1 MRFFLAFLAIV
12 VTAGAAVGGWWWSNR
27 PVPLALSFE
36 EPFPSVSFAP
46 FRRGQGPLN
55 KVYPNAQQVEEDL
68 KSLIGVAKGI
78 RTYTSGEGLQVV
90 PELARRYG
98 FDVIHSAWLGARP
111 IVNAHETDGLIAAA
125 NAYPDVIK
133 RVIVGNEVLLRQDLP
148 VDALIA
154 NIRKVKSQ
162 IKQPVSYADVWAFYL
177 RYPQVA
183 DEVDYLTI
191 HILPY
196 WEDEPVSVEDAAAH
210 IVKVYNLM
218 KERFPGKPIL
228 IGETGWPTRGR
239 NRGPA
244 AVNMEEAATFVR
256 MVAQLAHANG
266 FDYNL
271 VEAFDQPW
279 KAKMEGTV
287 GAFWGVVD
295 QNRQVKYAMSGP
307 VIANPHWLTQT
318 AVAVGLGLIATLLA
332 FWRYL
337 DRYTPLGLFAVAA
350 MAQILS
356 TLVAWQAMNALW
368 IATTTLADLWAWARI
383 ILHTL
388 FAALLF
394 RVVAQSLARQQAVA
408 SRWAERL
415 YVFYGMCAVV
425 VTVLLFVNGRY
436 MDIPNLEFLV
446 PCFGVTLWGILRQG
460 VLHQSWRNAFAVGHL
475 FGGSSP
481 GWFGPAPYMARAL
494 LAMAVLAPLSESLA
508 LWRGEDFTAMHPDL
522 DQQLPLLA
530 EIFWANHEILVW
542 SCMLLLLSIPYWA
555 QKKRRDSE

>member
-1 MRFFLAFLAIV
+1 MRFFWAFLAILI
-12 VTAGAAVGGWWWSNR
+12 TAAAATGGWWWSNR
-27 PVPLALSFE
+27 PVPLALSFDE
-36 EPFPSVSFAP
+36 TFPSVSFAP

-55 KVYPNAQQVEEDL
+55 KIYPDATQVEEDL

-98 FDVIHSAWLGARP
+98 FDVIHSAWLGAKP
-111 IVNAHETDGLIAAA
+111 TVNATEVDGLIAAA

-133 RVIVGNEVLLRQDLP
+133 RVIVGNEVLLRQDLT
-148 VDALIA
+148 VDALIS

-162 IKQPVSYADVWAFYL
+162 IQQPVSYADVWAFYL
-177 RYPQVA
+177 RYPQIA

-196 WEDEPVSVEDAAAH
+196 WEDEPVSVADAAAH
-210 IVKVYNLM
+210 VVKIYALM
-218 KERFPGKPIL
+218 KERFPNKPIL
-228 IGETGWPTRGR
+228 IGEIGWPTRGR

-244 AVNMEEAATFVR
+244 SVSMEDAAEFVR
-256 MVAQLAHANG
+256 TVAQLAHTNG

-307 VIANPHWLTQT
+307 VIANPQWVKQT
-318 AVAVGLGLIATLLA
+318 AIAVTMGILATILA
-332 FWRYL
+332 FYRRL
-337 DRYTPLGLFAVAA
+337 DRYTVPKMFTVAA
-350 MAQILS
+350 MAQILC
-356 TLVAWQAMNALW
+356 TLVVWQAMNALW
-368 IATTTLADLWAWARI
+368 IATTAVADLWAWARI
-383 ILHTL
+383 ILQTA

-394 RVVAQSLARQQAVA
+394 QVVAQSLYHGKTIA

-415 YVFYGMCAVV
+415 YFLYGLCAVA

-436 MDIPNLEFLV
+436 MDIPVLEFLV
-446 PCFGVTLWGILRQG
+446 PCFGVTLWGILRWSLFHKG
-460 VLHQSWRNAFAVGHL
+460 WRDAFAIGHL
-475 FGGSSP
+475 FGGDNP
-481 GWFGPAPYMARAL
+481 AVFGPAGYMARAL
-494 LAMAVLAPLSESLA
+494 LAMAFLAPLSESLA

-522 DQQLPLLA
+522 DQQIPLLA
-530 EIFWANHEILVW
+530 QIFWANHEILVW
-542 SCMLLLLSIPYWA
+542 SIMLLLLSLPYWA
-555 QKKRRDSE
+555 QKRIKTV